1 MSSNKVDDITKSY
14 EKVPA
19 EKMDE
24 YKKAMKEW
32 LKQSE
37 ATSKNDKKWVTVSSA
52 PIEHLYTPDNHG
64 DRDFVK
70 DVGFPGQY
78 PYTRGV
84 HASMYRGRM
93 WTMRQFSG
101 MGTPE
106 ETNQRYHMLLN
117 AGQHGLSVAFDLPT
131 LMGYDSDHER
141 SLGEVGKCGVAVD
154 TLLDMETIFKG
165 IDVGKVST
173 SMTIN
178 APASILLAMYLVVG
192 EKKGVPYEKLRGTLQ
207 NDILKEYIAQK
218 EWIYPPEPSIRLI
231 TDLMGFCSDH
241 VPQWNTISVSGYHIR
256 EAGATAVQELAYT
269 LADGFTYVEAAM
281 ATGQD
286 VDKFAPR
293 ISYFFNAH
301 MDFFEEIAKYRA
313 ARRIYARR
321 MREKYGAKKE
331 ESWKLRFHTQ
341 TAGCSLTAQQPE
353 LNLVRTATEAL
364 SAVLGGTQS
373 LHTNSMDETLALP
386 SDKAARLALRTQQ
399 VLAHETGVANTIDPL
414 AGSYFIEALTDRME
428 VECLKIFDEI
438 DELGGVLKCIDEGY
452 FQREIAKS
460 AYVYQKEIDSKD
472 RIIVGVNDFILENE
486 EIEIPVLLIDDAK
499 SSEIQKASI
508 NKAKEMRDNDK
519 VKRALAD
526 LTKAAAGNDNTM
538 PYLIECVRCYATEGE
553 MSDAMKE
560 VFGEYI
566 EPPII

>member
-1 MSSNKVDDITKSY
+1 MNKDTLEEIK
-14 EKVPA
+14 KRKA
-19 EKMDE
+19 EWN
-24 YKKAMKEW
+24 KKA
-32 LKQSE
+32 QAS
-37 ATSKNDKKWVTVSSA
+37 SKNDRKCVTVSSA
-52 PIEHLYTPDNHG
+52 PIDPLYTPDNNG
-64 DRDFVK
+64 SRDYLEEI
-70 DVGFPGQY
+70 GFPGEY

-101 MGTPE
+101 MGTPA
-106 ETNQRYHMLLN
+106 ETNKRYHMLLN

-154 TLLDMETIFKG
+154 TLLDMEIIFKG
-165 IDVGKVST
+165 IDVGKIST

-178 APASILLAMYLVVG
+178 APASVLLAMYLVVA
-192 EKKGVPYEKLRGTLQ
+192 EKKGVPYEKVRGTLQ

-231 TDLMGFCSDH
+231 TDLMGFCADN

-269 LADGFTYVEAAM
+269 LADGFAYIEAAM
-281 ATGQD
+281 DAGLD
-286 VDKFAPR
+286 VDTVAPR
-293 ISYFFNAH
+293 ISHFFNAH

-331 ESWKLRFHTQ
+331 QSWKIRFHTQ

-399 VLAHETGVANTIDPL
+399 VIAHETGVANTIDPL

-428 VECLKIFDEI
+428 EECLKIFDEI
-438 DELGGVLKCIDEGY
+438 DARGGVLKCIDEGY
-452 FQREIAKS
+452 FQREIARS
-460 AYVYQKEIDSKD
+460 AYIYQREIDKKE
-472 RIIVGVNDFILENE
+472 RIIVGVNGFILENE
-486 EIEIPVLLIDDAK
+486 EIDIPVLEIDDAT
-499 SSEIQKASI
+499 SRDQQIASI
-508 NKAKEMRDNDK
+508 KKAKEMRDNDK
-519 VKRALAD
+519 VKRALAN
-526 LTKAAAGNDNTM
+526 LTKAAIDGSNTM
-538 PYLIECVRCYATEGE
+538 PRIIECVRCYATEGE
-553 MSDAMKE
+553 ISDAMKE
-560 VFGEYI
+560 VFGEYV
-566 EPPII
+566 ELPII